1 MQIYVHSNSAESH
14 LCLTWEH
21 LSGHQVG
28 WMTCVKVYEL
38 HMKAA
43 VWFLWRSSPP
53 PLPSP
58 PLCLSRT
65 LPPPASLS
73 SPLHTHT
80 HPLQQWTEPPADSHG
95 VTLFK
100 STQPSLPA
108 SSAGRPRS
116 SRVLHFGYTL
126 LLLFYTQTDTHTRE
140 QTPRLIF
147 SASSWLQRCGV
158 AAAPLR

>member
-1 MQIYVHSNSAESH
+1 MPDLRAPEWTPGRMDDLRKSLRAAHEGSSLVPMAI
-14 LCLTWEH
+14 
-21 LSGHQVG
+21 LS
-28 WMTCVKVYEL
+28 
-38 HMKAA
+38 
-43 VWFLWRSSPP
+43 
-53 PLPSP
+53 PSP

-126 LLLFYTQTDTHTRE
+126 LLLFYTQTDTHTRTDA
-140 QTPRLIF
+140 QADIFCLIMT
-147 SASSWLQRCGV
+147 AEMRRSSSTIAV
-158 AAAPLR
+158 SVK